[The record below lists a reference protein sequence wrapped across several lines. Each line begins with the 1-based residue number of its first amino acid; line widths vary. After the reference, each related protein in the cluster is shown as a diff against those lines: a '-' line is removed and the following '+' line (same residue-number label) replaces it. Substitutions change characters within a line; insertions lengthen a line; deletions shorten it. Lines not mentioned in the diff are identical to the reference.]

1 MLHARTCLAFAAVCL
16 LSGTALANPEPAVLS
31 DGRSVAM
38 GGTGVA
44 TNDYATAPYHNP
56 AGLSSVKTFSG
67 TFTFTPFLGKV
78 TAPFTDPV
86 TGQTEEVESERS
98 LAPLMTAAV
107 GIRVHEK
114 LALGAIAFLTAGSGA
129 KYEGAIAGRDLD
141 GRAFAGEAQ
150 IPVAFSVTKDFSIGA
165 AYRITTAR
173 LEVDAPAP
181 NPPPAPPGISD
192 TSTTMSGTDFAGFSL
207 GARYRVNDTLRL
219 GATYR
224 SKVVVDLEGETE
236 IDPGAGA
243 PKRTVDVEGE
253 FPVPHTFKVGSE
265 ISLLDRDLVIAVDA
279 AYWMYSDSHDENP
292 EKMRA
297 AAWDDAVSG
306 IVGVEGAVAKDVRVR
321 GGVNIGNSAT
331 SSEAAQP
338 LGLPPGMMYTFTA
351 GGGVTL
357 APIDLDFAVGYTL
370 SAGKDV
376 STSENPTGPGKYSG
390 NTIAGSVSVG
400 VRL

>member
-1 MLHARTCLAFAAVCL
+1 MRHARTLTMFTAVSL
-16 LSGTALANPEPAVLS
+16 LSGAAFANPEPAVLS

-78 TAPFTDPV
+78 EAPFTNPA
-86 TGQTEEVESERS
+86 TGQTDQVESERS
-98 LAPLMTAAV
+98 LAPLMTVAL
-107 GIRVHEK
+107 GYRLHEK
-114 LALGAIAFLTAGSGA
+114 FVIGAIAFLTAGSGA

-173 LEVDAPAP
+173 LEVEAPAP
-181 NPPPAPPGISD
+181 LPPPGVGFAD
-192 TSTTMSGTDFAGFSL
+192 TSTTLSGTNFAGFSL
-207 GARYRVNDTLRL
+207 GARYRVSEMLRL
-219 GATYR
+219 GAMYR
-224 SKVVVDLEGETE
+224 SKVVVDLDGETE
-236 IDPGAGA
+236 IDPGGGA
-243 PKRTVDVEGE
+243 PRQTVDVEGE
-253 FPVPHTFKVGSE
+253 FPVPHTFKIGSE
-265 ISLLDRDLVIAVDA
+265 LAFLDRDFIIAVDA
-279 AYWMYSDSHDENP
+279 AYWMYSDSNDENP
-292 EKMRA
+292 EKGRR
-297 AAWDDAVSG
+297 AAWDDSVSG
-306 IVGVEGAVAKDVRVR
+306 IVGVEGAVAKDVRIR
-321 GGVNIGNSAT
+321 GGMNIGNSAT

-357 APIDLDFAVGYTL
+357 APIDLDLAVGYTL

-376 STSENPTGPGKYSG
+376 SASENPQAGKYRG
-390 NTIAGSVSVG
+390 NTLGGSVSVG

>member
-1 MLHARTCLAFAAVCL
+1 MLHARTFSVLTAVSL
-16 LSGTALANPEPAVLS
+16 LSGAAFANPEPAVLS

-78 TAPFTDPV
+78 EAPFTNPA
-86 TGQTEEVESERS
+86 TGQTEQVESKRS
-98 LAPLMTAAV
+98 LAPLMTLAL
-107 GIRVHEK
+107 GYRLHEK
-114 LALGAIAFLTAGSGA
+114 FAIGAIAFLTAGSGA

-141 GRAFAGEAQ
+141 GKAFAGEAQ

-165 AYRITTAR
+165 AYRVTTAR
-173 LEVDAPAP
+173 LEVEAPAP
-181 NPPPAPPGISD
+181 LPPPAVGIAD
-192 TSTTMSGTDFAGFSL
+192 TSTTLSGTNFAGFSL
-207 GARYRVNDTLRL
+207 GARYKVNDTLRL
-219 GATYR
+219 GAMYR

-236 IDPGAGA
+236 IDPGGGI
-243 PKRTVDVEGE
+243 PKQTVDVEGE
-253 FPVPHTFKVGSE
+253 FPVPHTFKLGSE
-265 ISLLDRDLVIAVDA
+265 IALMDRDLIIAVDA
-279 AYWMYSDSHDENP
+279 AYWLYSDSNDENP
-292 EKMRA
+292 EKGRA

-306 IVGVEGAVAKDVRVR
+306 IVGVEGAVAKDVHVR

-376 STSENPTGPGKYSG
+376 SASENPTGPGKYRG
-390 NTIAGSVSVG
+390 NTLGGSVSVG

>member
-1 MLHARTCLAFAAVCL
+1 MLPARTFRLFTAVSL
-16 LSGTALANPEPAVLS
+16 LSGAAFANPEPAVLS

-78 TAPFTDPV
+78 EAPFTNPA
-86 TGQTEEVESERS
+86 TGQTEQVESERS
-98 LAPLMTAAV
+98 LAPLMTVAL
-107 GIRVHEK
+107 GYRLHEK
-114 LALGAIAFLTAGSGA
+114 FVIGAIAFLTAGSGA

-150 IPVAFSVTKDFSIGA
+150 IPVAFSVTKDFSVGA

-181 NPPPAPPGISD
+181 GPTGIAD
-192 TSTTMSGTDFAGFSL
+192 TSTTLSGTNFAGFSL
-207 GARYRVNDTLRL
+207 GARYRVSEMLRL
-219 GATYR
+219 GAMYR

-236 IDPGAGA
+236 VDPGGGV
-243 PKRTVDVEGE
+243 PKQTVEVDGE

-265 ISLLDRDLVIAVDA
+265 LAFLDRDFIIAVDA
-279 AYWMYSDSHDENP
+279 AYWMYSDSNDKDLENSRP
-292 EKMRA
+292 

-357 APIDLDFAVGYTL
+357 APIDLDLAVGYTL

-376 STSENPTGPGKYSG
+376 SPSDNPTGPGKYRG
-390 NTIAGSVSVG
+390 NTIGASVSVG